1 MFVRPDE
8 GMQEGAVIGEIPG
21 VGRLRV
27 GARSGDSYQLLLE
40 LFSDITVSEKTF
52 TEYWR
57 AEGCIIDS
65 KAKEEGLPGY
75 QNDTYGTH
83 IYTTE
88 EDVRD
93 ARTNIATKLGLQY
106 YDYSGTWIDDIYG
119 GTNYY
124 MSLYYVPTPLPEP
137 ITLKMKSWTGIL
149 LKTELNIPAN
159 IYSLVSLQS
168 AEDVPVITVNDKSE
182 QVSLLNV
189 LSSKTY
195 TKGDTLD
202 PKYRIF
208 DDKCLYTI
216 DGVNN
221 DALMVFY
228 EREKEYGR
236 GYENKYFTTSC
247 TTSESM
253 AEINPKRFAVGGAED
268 ITEEEAFK
276 GNFTEVRVWNHTL
289 SDKEKSYYKD
299 RMLNGREEG
308 LALYWPMDEGLDHY
322 VFDASYANDM
332 PNGRHA
338 TVGNNIAASNIVPLD
353 NQLSRYATTSATGEY
368 IIRGIPFVG
377 SGSTYTILPTLG
389 IHEFNPVSRNGF
401 IGSSSLTLNGYDFT
415 DTSSFPLRGKITYLN
430 TDIPVDSVQF
440 MIDGNMVQ
448 SKEGI
453 RSDSN
458 GEYEISVPIGNH
470 LIECYKNGHKFTS
483 FPLDGSTYDFKKAEI
498 ANFADSTLVN
508 VTGRVNGGISDLEEP
523 LGFKR
528 NVNRLGKATIKLSLG
543 KESQCSFNYVVD
555 SHGDGNYGTVDIPV
569 ESATDSIRVRPTV
582 QP

>member
-1 MFVRPDE
+1 MQPGYYYEYKIEAYNGNLLQNTLTDAGFCQARGVISGRISFGSGDAVEDVRLTLRPSNADDGNIVKGYSQRVDGASTGIAWSADDTEIAKIFGKDKDYTVQMFVRPDE

-236 GYENKYFTTSC
+236 G
-247 TTSESM
+247 
-253 AEINPKRFAVGGAED
+253 
-268 ITEEEAFK
+268 
-276 GNFTEVRVWNHTL
+276 
-289 SDKEKSYYKD
+289 
-299 RMLNGREEG
+299 
-308 LALYWPMDEGLDHY
+308 
-322 VFDASYANDM
+322 
-332 PNGRHA
+332 
-338 TVGNNIAASNIVPLD
+338 
-353 NQLSRYATTSATGEY
+353 
-368 IIRGIPFVG
+368 
-377 SGSTYTILPTLG
+377 
-389 IHEFNPVSRNGF
+389 
-401 IGSSSLTLNGYDFT
+401 
-415 DTSSFPLRGKITYLN
+415 
-430 TDIPVDSVQF
+430 
-440 MIDGNMVQ
+440 
-448 SKEGI
+448 
-453 RSDSN
+453 
-458 GEYEISVPIGNH
+458 
-470 LIECYKNGHKFTS
+470 
-483 FPLDGSTYDFKKAEI
+483 
-498 ANFADSTLVN
+498 
-508 VTGRVNGGISDLEEP
+508 
-523 LGFKR
+523 
-528 NVNRLGKATIKLSLG
+528 
-543 KESQCSFNYVVD
+543 
-555 SHGDGNYGTVDIPV
+555 
-569 ESATDSIRVRPTV
+569 
-582 QP
+582 